1 MGGTVK
7 AGRDSHGP
15 SPTHPPYNTMANR
28 SNVSG
33 IYTDRESADRA
44 YQAIRDRGYTDNDIN
59 VMMSDDTRTRFYGDN
74 PADDTAG
81 SKALEGA
88 GAGAGVG
95 GTIGGILGAIV
106 GVGSNVIL
114 PGIGLIAG
122 PLAGALAG
130 AGAGGAAGSLVGAL
144 VGAGIPEEHAK
155 TYETGI
161 KDGGIFVGVN
171 PKHDDDATYF
181 EDTFRT
187 SGGRDVYRY

>member
-1 MGGTVK
+1 
-7 AGRDSHGP
+7 
-15 SPTHPPYNTMANR
+15 MANR
-28 SNVSG
+28 SSVTG
-33 IYTDRESADRA
+33 IYYDRDSADRA
-44 YQAIRDRGYTDNDIN
+44 YQAIRDRGYTDSDIN
-59 VMMSDDTRTRFYGDN
+59 VLMSDDTRTKYYGDS

-144 VGAGIPEEHAK
+144 VGAGIPEDRAK
-155 TYETGI
+155 VYETGVR
-161 KDGGIFVGVN
+161 DGGIVVGVN
-171 PKHDDDATYF
+171 PRHDEDATYF

-187 SGGRDVYRY
+187 GGGREVYRY